1 MKVTHPLFLLCL
13 LLPFFFSQAQA
24 EPGKI
29 AATTYFQWQPGSEQI
44 KNRIKPQ
51 NAFHLRQGS
60 FTVTGPPAL
69 YGLGKELLKFLSDS
83 EQQLSSRYHF
93 ESGNRQFVIPL
104 VTIDSLKGSDSQLS
118 LFSESSSQMV
128 FPFPIGETTALTAP
142 SNRFALFSLLHTIVK
157 ADLAFGS
164 QQRLPISSHAFRFVD
179 GISGFLA
186 LELITGAV
194 PGETGYYLD
203 LLDAIHQKREAARR
217 FSAAQLLA
225 QNANSEDTDILAGL
239 NQFFSGIR
247 LTRNSEAAINLP
259 DGSSAA
265 DRIRLFQW
273 VQANKGAT
281 AIRSILDHLSRS
293 SNAWVI
299 EEKAEDSFCRQYIH
313 FGCQE
318 KTMDGTRS
326 DIILQQTTGMT
337 FAQLLKQSKQNQGPA
352 SPPSLPHYP
361 VYGFNYPK
369 AGGANENRIGAHAIH
384 DRITIS
390 AGDILDSETVAMNGA
405 SFTLGIR
412 DEIYQVQIQI
422 DYLTGQ
428 KRQDK
433 RLTIS
438 SSSQIVPQTITST
451 DLKIGSRVLKTGYHT
466 GWVDELGVYFH
477 WKRVQVE
484 WDTQQIPGKRTD
496 IEYINSGFFLL
507 DVQNYKALMLA
518 RAVTLGLNYDF
529 QLGLV
534 NQSGSVLLVRGEK
547 YNTDT
552 SNLVLGLNLGPEMRI
567 NLSSLPLE
575 IRLGGS
581 ADLLWQPM
589 EDKGG
594 SRDQDNEINASQSR
608 IHLYATLG
616 LLF

>member
-1 MKVTHPLFLLCL
+1 MKATHPLCLLCL
-13 LLPFFFSQAQA
+13 LLPLFFSQAQA
-24 EPGKI
+24 EPGKD
-29 AATTYFQWQPGSEQI
+29 AATTYFQWQPGAEQI
-44 KNRIKPQ
+44 KNQIKPQ
-51 NAFHLRQGS
+51 NVFHLRQGH
-60 FTVTGPPAL
+60 FTITGPPAL
-69 YGLGKELLKFLSDS
+69 YTLGKDLLKFLSDS
-83 EQQLSSRYHF
+83 EQQLFSRYHF

-118 LFSESSSQMV
+118 LFSASPSQMV

-164 QQRLPISSHAFRFVD
+164 RKRLPISSHAFRFVD

-186 LELITGAV
+186 LEAITGAV

-203 LLDAIHQKREAARR
+203 LLDAIHQKKEATRR
-217 FSAAQLLA
+217 FSATQLLA

-273 VQANKGAT
+273 VQANKGTA
-281 AIRSILDHLSRS
+281 AIRFILDHLSRS
-293 SNAWVI
+293 SDAWVI
-299 EEKAEDSFCRQYIH
+299 EEEAEDSFCRQYIH

-326 DIILQQTTGMT
+326 DIILQQTTGMN
-337 FAQLLKQSKQNQGPA
+337 FAQLLKQSKQNHGLA
-352 SPPSLPHYP
+352 SPTPLPHYP
-361 VYGFNYPK
+361 VYGFDYPK

-390 AGDILDSETVAMNGA
+390 AGDILDSETIAMNGA
-405 SFTLGIR
+405 SFTFGIR

-428 KRQDK
+428 KKQDE
-433 RLTIS
+433 RLTI

-451 DLKIGSRVLKTGYHT
+451 DLKIGSRVLKTGYHS

-484 WDTQQIPGKRTD
+484 WDTQQITDNRTD
-496 IEYINSGFFLL
+496 TEYINSGFFLL

-518 RAVTLGLNYDF
+518 RTVTLGLNYDF
-529 QLGLV
+529 LLGLV

-552 SNLVLGLNLGPEMRI
+552 TNLVLGLNLGPEMRI

-581 ADLLWQPM
+581 TDLLWQPM

-594 SRDQDNEINASQSR
+594 SEEQDNEINASQNR

-616 LLF
+616 LVF